1 MREIATKGRERV
13 ALAVGIIGFATT
25 CAVGG
30 PVEDGTLRAFVEFL
44 DNTKQFN
51 PETRREVARAWAS
64 REDDYDP
71 ETFLIDS
78 LADLSPKFRS
88 GLDAYEDDDYAKALG
103 IMDELAR
110 ESKTESKENP
120 FLSANASVFAIKA
133 MVEQRKYED
142 AGKRL
147 EAFLADPTAVDL
159 FTCFAAETAFLK
171 GYLELQNIRYDDAVA
186 SLQEMLDRYPNA
198 ANRLRT
204 AARQMLAEL
213 RSRRPERIGDVNDLM
228 VYAERQLG
236 LHDTG
241 PRVQEHQQR
250 AVDLLDQLIEE
261 AESREQSGGGGGGG
275 SGQQN
280 PSAPMQESQLPG
292 GGGADVHLRS
302 TRKVRPGEAWGA
314 MQPAERDKI
323 LQALRDRFPS
333 RYRQLVEQYYKELSK
348 QP

>member
-1 MREIATKGRERV
+1 MHD
-13 ALAVGIIGFATT
+13 ALDTSKCCV
-25 CAVGG
+25 VDQV
-30 PVEDGTLRAFVEFL
+30 PV
-44 DNTKQFN
+44 QFDA
-51 PETRREVARAWAS
+51 ETRREVARKWAS
-64 REDDYDP
+64 RDEDYDP

-78 LADLSPKFRS
+78 LADLSPKFRA
-88 GLDAYEDDDYAKALG
+88 GLDAYEDDDYAKAFA

-110 ESKTESKENP
+110 ESATEPNENP
-120 FLSANASVFAIKA
+120 FLAANASVFAIKSV
-133 MVEQRKYED
+133 VEQRKYEE

-147 EAFLADPTAVDL
+147 DAFLVDPTAVDL

-186 SLQEMLDRYPNA
+186 SLQRMLDRYPNA

-213 RSRRPERIGDVNDLM
+213 RSRQPERIGDVNDLM
-228 VYAERQLG
+228 IYAERQLG
-236 LHDTG
+236 LYNTG
-241 PRVQEHQQR
+241 PRVQERQKR

-261 AESREQSGGGGGGG
+261 AESKEQSSSGGGGG
-275 SGQQN
+275 SGQQTPN
-280 PSAPMQESQLPG
+280 APMQDSELPG

-302 TRKVRPGEAWGA
+302 ARKVRPGEAWGA